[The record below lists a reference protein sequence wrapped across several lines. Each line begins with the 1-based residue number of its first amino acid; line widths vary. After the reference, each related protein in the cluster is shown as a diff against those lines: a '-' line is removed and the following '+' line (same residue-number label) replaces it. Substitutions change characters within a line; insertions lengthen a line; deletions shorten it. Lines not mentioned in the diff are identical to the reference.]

1 MEHMDHTKYSG
12 NDYAYHGG
20 TFAANPTSLAAGLAT
35 IDVLERFPVYD
46 HIDKLGKQARERL
59 NSTFEDLH
67 FPAQTTGVGS
77 LFSIHLTNKKPIR
90 DASSLTLS
98 DHIQSRKVFHYLL
111 ENGILILQPD
121 MLHGAISYAHT
132 EDDISHL
139 TSTLE
144 RYVKNHK

>member
-12 NDYAYHGG
+12 TDYAYHGG

-46 HIDKLGKQARERL
+46 HIDKLGKQAREPL
-59 NSTFEDLH
+59 NSTFDDLH

-77 LFSIHLTNKKPIR
+77 LFSIHLTNKKPIS

-139 TSTLE
+139 TSILE